1 MKICTPINPL
11 LIAVLLIGATAVL
24 SGCSY
29 AKQKDKGSR
38 INSSLE
44 KDDYLKRKLA
54 ELVQY
59 RVPDKTDRTFEINDP
74 EKREGY
80 TISRISISGKETE
93 TIPGYLLLPAN
104 TKPPYPV
111 MICLQGHSPG
121 MHISIGDARTSR
133 DSVSI
138 QGGRDLALQA
148 IQNGWAAMVI
158 ELKGFGERAEENLS
172 CNDLSLREL
181 MQGTPMLGHRTTDVS
196 LAIDFIESQ
205 PLLDAKRIA
214 CMGNSSGGTTAYFAS
229 CLDERISLAVV
240 SCSFATYGSSWLKH
254 PHCACGYIP
263 GIMKVGDMPDFAG
276 LIAPRKLIIIAGQKD
291 PIADI
296 EGVRAGVEIARKSFK
311 EKQVSENLVFLE
323 GIEGHKFYPE
333 LAWPEINKSRS
344 LTAE

>member
-1 MKICTPINPL
+1 MRICNPIKLFLIAIL
-11 LIAVLLIGATAVL
+11 LIETITVL

-29 AKQKDKGSR
+29 EKQQDKSSS
-38 INSSLE
+38 INSSFK
-44 KDDYLKRKLA
+44 KDDYLKQKLA
-54 ELVQY
+54 DLVQY
-59 RVPDKTDRTFEINDP
+59 QVSDKTDRLFEMNDP

-93 TIPGYLLLPAN
+93 TIPGYLLLPTN
-104 TKPPYPV
+104 TSPPYPV

-121 MHISIGDARTSR
+121 MHISIGEARTSR

-148 IQNGWAAMVI
+148 IQNGWAALVI
-158 ELKGFGERAEENLS
+158 ELKGFGERAEDNLS

-181 MQGTPMLGHRTTDVS
+181 MQGTPMLGHRTADVS

-205 PLLDAKRIA
+205 PLLDAGRIA

-263 GIMKVGDMPDFAG
+263 GIMKVGDMPDFAS

-296 EGVRAGVEIARKSFK
+296 EGVREGVDIAKKSFK
-311 EKQVSENLVFLE
+311 EKQASENLVFLE
-323 GIEGHKFYPE
+323 GTEGHKFYPE